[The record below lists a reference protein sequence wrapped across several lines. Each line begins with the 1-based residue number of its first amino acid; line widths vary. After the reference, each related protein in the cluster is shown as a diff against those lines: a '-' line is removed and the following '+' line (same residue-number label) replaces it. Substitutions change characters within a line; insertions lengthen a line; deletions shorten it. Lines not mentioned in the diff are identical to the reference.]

1 MKYTILSLILGL
13 MLICALTGCSRE
25 QAPDVTPTPSS
36 AVSVKPEEDRK
47 EDLTDGE
54 YSAGEDGA
62 VADDRHDPVT
72 LPDHSESGND
82 DKDAG
87 DMIQDAGETAGDLV
101 DDAGRA
107 IRDAGRDISDA
118 LH

>member
-13 MLICALTGCSRE
+13 MLLCALTGCSRE

-36 AVSVKPEEDRK
+36 AVSTKPDEDRK

-54 YSAGEDGA
+54 YSADEDGE
-62 VADDRHDPVT
+62 VAGGAHDPAVV
-72 LPDHSESGND
+72 PDHND
-82 DKDAG
+82 GIMNDAG
-87 DMIQDAGETAGDLV
+87 DMIQDAGDAAGGLV

-107 IRDAGRDISDA
+107 IRDADRDIGDA
-118 LH
+118 LR